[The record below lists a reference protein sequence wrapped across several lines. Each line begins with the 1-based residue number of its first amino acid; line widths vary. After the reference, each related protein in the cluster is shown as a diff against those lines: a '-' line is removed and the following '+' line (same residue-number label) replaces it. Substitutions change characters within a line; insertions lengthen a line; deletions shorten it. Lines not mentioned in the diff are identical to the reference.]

1 MRMINQETHEASKI
15 DEPVE
20 NDEIGE
26 DAKKLGECG
35 GDCGQGLK

>member
-26 DAKKLGECG
+26 DAKNLGG
-35 GDCGQGLK
+35 GGENCGQ